1 MEISPTRIVL
11 DGLAIGE
18 VYLFPVRVRNVGT
31 KQERYRV
38 KQLCAT
44 SGSHDATIARAGF
57 DKSTARLAPGLAAII
72 TVTFCFSLPEWY
84 KDPDASFHVGDVLEL
99 RLRGTPQRPERIASY
114 ALYCGRGRV
123 IHAWTNVGASF
134 RIRIDPLRS
143 LMRFLVT
150 AVTQTLDDYCQRVL
164 TLPALGNT
172 QTAQL
177 TLVQCLLHGARDRGN
192 EGIAVRPHLVRV
204 VLGVPAIA
212 HMPVLSA
219 ANMEQLTVL
228 PNGQCRRR
236 YSPEHALFERGN
248 ELRGLKFYWELGLLL
263 DESDGER
270 CHDPVMRCN
279 LFNCHMT
286 FSTIAAFEEHYDLY
300 VTRLAR

>member
-1 MEISPTRIVL
+1 MSATLLPQAMEISPTRIVL

-114 ALYCGRGRV
+114 ALYC
-123 IHAWTNVGASF
+123 
-134 RIRIDPLRS
+134 
-143 LMRFLVT
+143 
-150 AVTQTLDDYCQRVL
+150 
-164 TLPALGNT
+164 
-172 QTAQL
+172 
-177 TLVQCLLHGARDRGN
+177 ARDRGN